1 MMHRLVEWS
10 LKFRLLVVALAI
22 ATFSVGIIQLR
33 SMPADALPEFA
44 PPYVDVQ
51 AEALALSASEVD
63 ELITASEEQQ
73 NEKTGSPS
81 DDITRRQRS
90 GTFLAEKPLI
100 TNPLI

>member
-1 MMHRLVEWS
+1 
-10 LKFRLLVVALAI
+10 VVALAV
-22 ATFSVGIIQLR
+22 AMNFVGITQLR
-33 SMPADALPEFA
+33 NMLVDALPEFA
-44 PPYVDVQ
+44 PPYVEVQ